1 MKDNDDMKDDD
12 GMKDNDDVHMHSVD
26 DIHDNSP
33 KNLQG
38 ASQTSGGILH
48 GRAQGNIFNL
58 ADVKDVLE
66 QGPGHGVALRG
77 RVYVFSSP
85 LNPTTLDPEVMK
97 PMATIKVVTLET
109 IAPMLQQVSC
119 QFSPVHSKYTTLY
132 VKMLILIFVL
142 ENNHHIYVL
151 ENSVWDLKGRFNM
164 VVKDDDD
171 IDWVKVKGE
180 DAVSVLVVSSYLC

>member
-12 GMKDNDDVHMHSVD
+12 GMKDNDD
-26 DIHDNSP
+26 IHDNSP

-38 ASQTSGGILH
+38 ASRTSGGILH
-48 GRAQGNIFNL
+48 GRVQGNIFNL

-97 PMATIKVVTLET
+97 PMATIKVVTSKT
-109 IAPMLQQVSC
+109 IVPMLQHVSRR
-119 QFSPVHSKYTTLY
+119 FSPVRSKYTALY
-132 VKMLILIFVL
+132 AKMLILVFVL
-142 ENNHHIYVL
+142 ENNHHIYIL

-164 VVKDDDD
+164 AV
-171 IDWVKVKGE
+171 E
-180 DAVSVLVVSSYLC
+180 D